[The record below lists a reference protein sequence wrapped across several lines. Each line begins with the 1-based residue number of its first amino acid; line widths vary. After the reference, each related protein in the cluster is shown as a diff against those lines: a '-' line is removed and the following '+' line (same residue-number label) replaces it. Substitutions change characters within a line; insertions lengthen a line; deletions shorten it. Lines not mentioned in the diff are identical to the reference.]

1 MPKGTVTAND
11 TINAI
16 LRAVDPAWRSGAT
29 RYVSLH
35 TATPGAG
42 GDQTT
47 NEATFGAYARVAVTA
62 ATGFS
67 AAAAG
72 ATANTGLIQFPE
84 CTSGSNTVTFVA
96 IGTASSGAGQLLYF
110 GALTSSRD
118 MSTGIQAQFAISAL
132 TATES

>member
-1 MPKGTVTAND
+1 MPKGTTTAND
-11 TINAI
+11 TINAL
-16 LRAVDPAWRSGAT
+16 LRAVDPAWRNGAT

-47 NEATFGAYARVAVTA
+47 NEATFGSYARVAVTA

-84 CTSGSNTVTFVA
+84 CSSGSNTVTYVA
-96 IGTASSGAGQLLYF
+96 IGTASSGAGQLIYF

-118 MSTGIQAQFAISAL
+118 ISTGIQAQFAISSL
-132 TATES
+132 TATEQ

>member
-1 MPKGTVTAND
+1 MPKGTTTAND
-11 TINAI
+11 VIDFV

-29 RYVSLH
+29 RYISLH

-42 GDQTT
+42 GNQTT
-47 NEATFGAYARVAVTA
+47 NEATFGGYARVAVTA

-67 AAAAG
+67 AASGG
-72 ATANTGLIQFPE
+72 ATENTALIQFPE
-84 CTSGSNTVTFVA
+84 CSSGSNTVTYVA
-96 IGTASSGAGQLLYF
+96 IGTAASGVGQLLYF

-118 MSTGIQAQFAISAL
+118 ISTGIQAQFAASAL

>member
-1 MPKGTVTAND
+1 MPKGVTTAND

-67 AAAAG
+67 AASAG

-84 CTSGSNTVTFVA
+84 CTSGSNTVTYVA
-96 IGTASSGAGQLLYF
+96 IGTATSGAGQLLYF

-118 MSTGIQAQFAISAL
+118 ISTGIQAQFATSAL
-132 TATES
+132 TAQES

>member
-1 MPKGTVTAND
+1 MPKGTTTAND

-47 NEATFGAYARVAVTA
+47 NEATFGSYARVAVTA

-84 CTSGSNTVTFVA
+84 CTSGSNTVTYVA

-118 MSTGIQAQFAISAL
+118 ISTGIQAQFAISAL
-132 TATES
+132 TATEQ

>member
-1 MPKGTVTAND
+1 MPKGTSTAND
-11 TINAI
+11 TINAL

-29 RYVSLH
+29 RYVGLH

-67 AAAAG
+67 AASGG
-72 ATANTGLIQFPE
+72 ATANTALIQFPE
-84 CTSGSNTVTFVA
+84 CTSGSNTVTYVS
-96 IGTASSGAGQLLYF
+96 IGTASSGAGQLIYF

-118 MSTGIQAQFAISAL
+118 ISTGIQAQFAASAL
-132 TATES
+132 TATET

>member
-1 MPKGTVTAND
+1 MPKGTSTAND
-11 TINAI
+11 TINAL

-29 RYVSLH
+29 RYISLH
-35 TATPGAG
+35 TASPGAG

-67 AAAAG
+67 AASG
-72 ATANTGLIQFPE
+72 GVTANTGLIQFPE
-84 CTSGSNTVTFVA
+84 CTSGSNTVTYVA
-96 IGTASSGAGQLLYF
+96 IGTAASGAGQLIYF

-118 MSTGIQAQFAISAL
+118 ISTGIQAQFAISAL

>member
-1 MPKGTVTAND
+1 MPKGQTTAND
-11 TINAI
+11 TLDAL

-42 GDQTT
+42 GSQTT
-47 NEATFGAYARVAVTA
+47 NEATFGSYARVAVTA
-62 ATGFS
+62 ATGFT

-84 CTSGSNTVTFVA
+84 CSSGSNTVTYVA
-96 IGTASSGAGQLLYF
+96 IGTASSGAGQLIYF

-118 MSTGIQAQFAISAL
+118 ISTGIQAQFAISSL

>member
-1 MPKGTVTAND
+1 MPKGTTTAND

-29 RYVSLH
+29 RYVGLH

-67 AAAAG
+67 AASGG
-72 ATANTGLIQFPE
+72 ATANTALIQFPE
-84 CTSGSNTVTFVA
+84 CTSGSNTVTFVS

-118 MSTGIQAQFAISAL
+118 ISTGIQAQFAASAL
-132 TATES
+132 TATET

>member
-1 MPKGTVTAND
+1 MPKGTTTAND

-35 TATPGAG
+35 TASPGAG

-67 AAAAG
+67 AASGG

-96 IGTASSGAGQLLYF
+96 IGTDASGAGQLLYF
-110 GALTSSRD
+110 GALTASRD
-118 MSTGIQAQFAISAL
+118 ISTGIQAQFAASAL